1 MYFNKLQIKYY
12 LTCYIL
18 YSLLFDVLIIIFY
31 TSTIIYLYFI
41 IQLSFINILWLN
53 YHSIKFQNL
62 LSNIF
67 LIYFIKL
74 LINNHHNFSSL
85 IYLLHY
91 FDLIVILLIFS
102 NFYFV
107 LIIVQ
112 ITKQNIYII
121 KFINFS
127 NYLTTNF
134 IITFELILLLSNLH
148 LSYFSYN
155 IPLFLYFT
163 NLIIILLFHF
173 IFF

>member
-1 MYFNKLQIKYY
+1 MF
-12 LTCYIL
+12 
-18 YSLLFDVLIIIFY
+18 
-31 TSTIIYLYFI
+31 
-41 IQLSFINILWLN
+41 QLSFIYILLFNYHLFIFYDSMSFIYILWFNVTQLKLRS
-53 YHSIKFQNL
+53 Y
-62 LSNIF
+62 IF
-67 LIYFIKL
+67 FIYSIKL